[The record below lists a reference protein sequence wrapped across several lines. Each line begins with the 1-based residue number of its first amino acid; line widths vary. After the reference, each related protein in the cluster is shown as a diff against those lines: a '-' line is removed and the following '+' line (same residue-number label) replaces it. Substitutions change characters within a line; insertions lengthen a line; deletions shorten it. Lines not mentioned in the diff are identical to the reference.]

1 MPAASQE
8 TQPFGP
14 DASAPRIRVLVAK
27 PGLDGHDRG
36 ARVIAAALRDAG
48 MEVVYTGLRASVAA
62 IAAAAVQEDVDVIGL
77 SILSGAHESI
87 CRRLR
92 EELDRREA
100 RIPIVVGGIIP
111 ATDHANLEGL
121 GVAAVFGPES
131 PLGAVVETVRA
142 LATGAAPAKRS
153 SGPRTVSTTNPS
165 STAPSAGTEERQP
178 SGIPATRLDHTAIC
192 VRDIDASI
200 ALIEELLG
208 QKAAHK
214 EFVPAQKVHAAF
226 FDFPNG
232 ASLEL
237 VAPQGNEGLE
247 KFLAKRGDAL
257 HHLALR
263 VRNLDALLQRL
274 DARGVPLVDKVSR
287 PGARGHKVAFL
298 HPKAFG
304 GTLLE
309 LVEAH
314 EDTHEDPT
322 AR

>member
-1 MPAASQE
+1 ME
-8 TQPFGP
+8 TG
-14 DASAPRIRVLVAK
+14 RIRVLVGK

-48 MEVVYTGLRASVAA
+48 MEVVYTGLRATVPA
-62 IAAAAVQEDVDVIGL
+62 IAAAAVQEDLDVIGL

-92 EELDRREA
+92 DELSRREA

-111 ATDHANLEGL
+111 SADFAKLKDL

-131 PLGAVVETVRA
+131 PLAAVVETVRA
-142 LATGAAPAKRS
+142 LATNATETATPTATAIPTPTS
-153 SGPRTVSTTNPS
+153 SSR
-165 STAPSAGTEERQP
+165 A
-178 SGIPATRLDHTAIC
+178 GIPATRLDHTAIC

-208 QKAAHK
+208 QKVAHK
-214 EFVPAQKVHAAF
+214 EFVSAQKVHAAF

-247 KFLAKRGDAL
+247 KFLQKRGDAL

-263 VRNLDALLQRL
+263 VRDLDALLARL
-274 DARGVPLVDKVSR
+274 DARGVPLIDKVSR

-309 LVEAH
+309 LVEAQEGSH
-314 EDTHEDPT
+314 DD
-322 AR
+322 

>member
-1 MPAASQE
+1 MEA
-8 TQPFGP
+8 G
-14 DASAPRIRVLVAK
+14 RIRVLVGK

-48 MEVVYTGLRASVAA
+48 MEVVYTGLRASVPA

-92 EELDRREA
+92 DELSRREA
-100 RIPIVVGGIIP
+100 QIPIVVGGIIP
-111 ATDHANLEGL
+111 AADHAKLREL

-131 PLGAVVETVRA
+131 ALGAVVDAVRA
-142 LATGAAPAKRS
+142 VASGSNSTATP
-153 SGPRTVSTTNPS
+153 TSTTTPTPTSNPTS
-165 STAPSAGTEERQP
+165 NPTTTPTSNPTTTSRP
-178 SGIPATRLDHTAIC
+178 GIHATRLDHTAIC
-192 VRDIDASI
+192 VRDIEASI

-208 QKAAHK
+208 QKVAHK

-247 KFLAKRGDAL
+247 KFLQKRGDAL

-263 VRNLDALLQRL
+263 VRDLDALLARL
-274 DARGVPLVDKVSR
+274 DARGVPLIDKVSR

-314 EDTHEDPT
+314 EESHDDAA

>member
-1 MPAASQE
+1 ME
-8 TQPFGP
+8 
-14 DASAPRIRVLVAK
+14 RIRVLVGK

-48 MEVVYTGLRASVAA
+48 MEVVYTGLRATVPA

-87 CRRLR
+87 CKRLQ
-92 EELDRREA
+92 EELRRREA
-100 RIPIVVGGIIP
+100 DIPVVVGGIIP
-111 ATDHANLEGL
+111 AGDRARLEAV

-131 PLGAVVETVRA
+131 PLGEVVDTVRR
-142 LATGAAPAKRS
+142 LASGENSKMRGASAAS
-153 SGPRTVSTTNPS
+153 SG
-165 STAPSAGTEERQP
+165 EERVEA

-192 VRDIDASI
+192 VKDMGASI

-208 QKAAHK
+208 QKCAHR
-214 EFVPAQKVHAAF
+214 EMVAAQKVSAAF

-237 VAPQGNEGLE
+237 VSPEESLGGNPGLA
-247 KFLAKRGDAL
+247 KFLEKRGDAL

-263 VRNLDALLQRL
+263 VRDIDGLLRRL
-274 DARGVPLVDKVSR
+274 DASGVPLIDKVSR

-314 EDTHEDPT
+314 EDVDPQGPGGR
-322 AR
+322 AGPAAAKGSNR

>member
-1 MPAASQE
+1 MHAPGPQTQSAAK
-8 TQPFGP
+8 
-14 DASAPRIRVLVAK
+14 DAPRIRVLVAK

-48 MEVVYTGLRASVAA
+48 MEVVYTGLRASVPA

-92 EELDRREA
+92 EELDLRQA

-111 ATDHANLEGL
+111 AADRAKLEAL

-131 PLGAVVETVRA
+131 ALGAVVETVRA
-142 LATGAAPAKRS
+142 LASGAQATDGASAAQAGSAPARPVGSSNPASAGAAP
-153 SGPRTVSTTNPS
+153 
-165 STAPSAGTEERQP
+165 Q

-192 VRDIDASI
+192 VRDIDGAI

-208 QKAAHK
+208 QKVAHK

-237 VAPQGNEGLE
+237 VAPQGNEALE

-274 DARGVPLVDKVSR
+274 DARGVPLIDKVSR

-314 EDTHEDPT
+314 EDHHEDPA

>member
-1 MPAASQE
+1 ME
-8 TQPFGP
+8 K
-14 DASAPRIRVLVAK
+14 IRVLVGK

-48 MEVVYTGLRASVAA
+48 MEVVYTGLRATVPA

-87 CRRLR
+87 CRRLQ
-92 EELDRREA
+92 EELRRREA
-100 RIPIVVGGIIP
+100 GIPVVVGGIIP
-111 ATDHANLEGL
+111 AGDRAKLAAV

-131 PLGAVVETVRA
+131 PLGDVVEAVRK
-142 LATGAAPAKRS
+142 LAKGERTSAAAFDIAAPA
-153 SGPRTVSTTNPS
+153 P
-165 STAPSAGTEERQP
+165 
-178 SGIPATRLDHTAIC
+178 GIPATGLDHTAIC
-192 VRDIDASI
+192 VKDMGAAI

-208 QKAAHK
+208 QKCAHR
-214 EFVPAQKVHAAF
+214 EMVASQRVSAAF

-237 VAPQGNEGLE
+237 VSPEKSLGGNPGLE
-247 KFLAKRGDAL
+247 KFLEKRGDAL

-263 VRNLDALLQRL
+263 VRDIDDLLRRL
-274 DARGVPLVDKVSR
+274 DAKGVPLVDKVSR

-314 EDTHEDPT
+314 EDAGPAGPGDE
-322 AR
+322 R

>member
-1 MPAASQE
+1 MEATTRATAQ
-8 TQPFGP
+8 
-14 DASAPRIRVLVAK
+14 DASAGRIRVLVGK

-48 MEVVYTGLRASVAA
+48 MEVVYTGLRATVPA

-87 CRRLR
+87 CRRLQ
-92 EELDRREA
+92 EELERREA

-111 ATDHANLEGL
+111 AADHGKLKEL

-131 PLGAVVETVRA
+131 PLTAVVETVRD
-142 LATGAAPAKRS
+142 LAAGSKAASKPAARPPSAPPAK
-153 SGPRTVSTTNPS
+153 STG
-165 STAPSAGTEERQP
+165 SAG
-178 SGIPATRLDHTAIC
+178 IAATRLDHSAIC
-192 VRDIDASI
+192 VRDIDGSI

-208 QKAAHK
+208 QKVAHK

-247 KFLAKRGDAL
+247 KFLQKRGDAL

-263 VRNLDALLQRL
+263 VRDLDALLARL
-274 DARGVPLVDKVSR
+274 DARGVPLIDKVSR

-314 EDTHEDPT
+314 EESDEHAA

>member
-1 MPAASQE
+1 MPSATQRSDAASRE
-8 TQPFGP
+8 P
-14 DASAPRIRVLVAK
+14 SSPRIRVLVAK

-48 MEVVYTGLRASVAA
+48 MEVVYTGLRASVPA

-77 SILSGAHESI
+77 SILSGAHASI
-87 CRRLR
+87 WRRLR

-111 ATDHANLEGL
+111 AADREKLEQL

-131 PLGAVVETVRA
+131 PLGAVVEAVRA
-142 LATGAAPAKRS
+142 VAAGGKPKGSSTPGAAS
-153 SGPRTVSTTNPS
+153 E
-165 STAPSAGTEERQP
+165 AGTKTGRAQA
-178 SGIPATRLDHTAIC
+178 GIPATRLDHTAIC
-192 VRDIDASI
+192 VRDIEASV

-208 QKAAHK
+208 QKVAHK

-247 KFLAKRGDAL
+247 KFLQKRGDAL

-263 VRNLDALLQRL
+263 VRDLDALLSRL
-274 DARGVPLVDKVSR
+274 APTGVPLIDKVSR
-287 PGARGHKVAFL
+287 PGARGHKVEFL

-309 LVEAH
+309 LVEAKEDSH
-314 EDTHEDPT
+314 EDAA

>member
-1 MPAASQE
+1 ME
-8 TQPFGP
+8 R
-14 DASAPRIRVLVAK
+14 RIRVLVGK

-48 MEVVYTGLRASVAA
+48 MEVVYTGLRASVPA

-87 CRRLR
+87 CRRLV
-92 EELDRREA
+92 EELKKQKAD
-100 RIPIVVGGIIP
+100 IPVVVGGIIP
-111 ATDHANLEGL
+111 AVDHEGLRAL

-131 PLGAVVETVRA
+131 PLGAVVETMRA
-142 LATGAAPAKRS
+142 IASGQPVPESARPAPA
-153 SGPRTVSTTNPS
+153 GV
-165 STAPSAGTEERQP
+165 
-178 SGIPATRLDHTAIC
+178 PATRLDHTAIC
-192 VRDIDASI
+192 VKDMKASI
-200 ALIEELLG
+200 ALIEDILG
-208 QKAAHK
+208 QKVAH
-214 EFVPAQKVHAAF
+214 EEHVPAQRVDAAF

-237 VAPQGNEGLE
+237 VSPRGNAGLE
-247 KFLAKRGDAL
+247 KLGDAL

-263 VRNLDALLQRL
+263 VKDIDGVLRRL
-274 DARGVPLVDKVSR
+274 DARGVPLIDKVGR
-287 PGARGHKVAFL
+287 PGARGHRVAFL

-314 EDTHEDPT
+314 EEP

>member
-1 MPAASQE
+1 ME
-8 TQPFGP
+8 TG
-14 DASAPRIRVLVAK
+14 RIRVLVGK

-48 MEVVYTGLRASVAA
+48 MEVVYTGLRATVPA

-92 EELDRREA
+92 DELSRREA

-111 ATDHANLEGL
+111 SADFAKLKDL

-131 PLGAVVETVRA
+131 PLAAVVETVRA
-142 LATGAAPAKRS
+142 LATNATETATPTATAIPTPTS
-153 SGPRTVSTTNPS
+153 SSR
-165 STAPSAGTEERQP
+165 A
-178 SGIPATRLDHTAIC
+178 GIPATRLDHTAIC

-208 QKAAHK
+208 QKVAHK

-247 KFLAKRGDAL
+247 KFLQKRGDAL

-263 VRNLDALLQRL
+263 VRDLDALLARL
-274 DARGVPLVDKVSR
+274 DARGVPLIDKVSR

-309 LVEAH
+309 LVEAQEGSH
-314 EDTHEDPT
+314 DDAA